1 MSSAKA
7 AARAEYGVL
16 YLVSTPIGNLGDM
29 SHRAVEVLSSA
40 ALVIAEDTRHSRR
53 LLDHYRI
60 ATPLNSYHE
69 HNEAKETPR
78 LVARLLSGDSIALIS
93 DAGTPLISDPGSRLV
108 AAAVAAGIPVVPIP
122 GASSV
127 MAALVASGLSLER
140 FTFLGFLPRKGR
152 ERAEIIAE
160 IVDSRG
166 TVVLFEAPNRVAATL
181 EALIEAGAGERQAV
195 VAREL
200 TKRFEEFK
208 RGSVA
213 ELAAHYSKA
222 DPKGEVVL
230 VIAGAE
236 ARAVSESEL
245 NDAAAKIRAAGK
257 SPRDVMDY
265 LVSALGASRN
275 AAYRIAHES
284 EAGAPDADSCE

>member
-7 AARAEYGVL
+7 AVRAESGVL
-16 YLVSTPIGNLGDM
+16 FLVSTPIGNLGDM
-29 SHRAVEVLSSA
+29 SQRAVEVLFSA
-40 ALVIAEDTRHSRR
+40 ALVVAEDTRHSRR
-53 LLDHYRI
+53 LFDHYRI
-60 ATPLNSYHE
+60 STPLSSYHE

-78 LVARLLSGDSIALIS
+78 LIARLLAGDSIALIS

-108 AAAVAAGIPVVPIP
+108 AAALEAQVPVVPVP

-127 MAALVASGLSLER
+127 MAALVGSGLPLER
-140 FTFLGFLPRKGR
+140 FTFLGFLPRKGK
-152 ERAEIIAE
+152 ERGEIMSE
-160 IVDSRG
+160 IVDSRV
-166 TVVLFEAPNRVAATL
+166 TVVLFEAPSRVSATL
-181 EALIEAGAGERQAV
+181 EALVAAGAGQRRAV

-200 TKRFEEFK
+200 TKKFEEFR

-213 ELAAHYSKA
+213 ELASVYGKA

-236 ARAVSESEL
+236 ARTVSEGDL
-245 NDAAAKIRAAGK
+245 NDAANKLRAEGK

-275 AAYRIAHES
+275 AAYKIAHES
-284 EAGAPDADSCE
+284 EA

>member
-7 AARAEYGVL
+7 AARAESGVL

-53 LLDHYRI
+53 LLDHYSI

-78 LVARLLSGDSIALIS
+78 LIARLERGDSIALIS

-108 AAAVAAGIPVVPIP
+108 DAAVAAGLSVVPIP
-122 GASSV
+122 GPSAV
-127 MAALVASGLSLER
+127 MAALVGSGMSLER
-140 FTFLGFLPRKGR
+140 FTFFGFLPRKGK
-152 ERAEIIAE
+152 ERSETITD
-160 IVDSRG
+160 IVASRV
-166 TVVLFEAPNRVAATL
+166 TSVLFESPNRVGATL
-181 EALIEAGAGERQAV
+181 DALVEAGAGERAAV

-200 TKRFEEFK
+200 TKQFEEFK

-213 ELAAHYSKA
+213 ELSSVYREV

-236 ARAVSESEL
+236 KRVVTEDELDDAASEL
-245 NDAAAKIRAAGK
+245 RAAGK
-257 SPRDVMDY
+257 APRDVMNH
-265 LVSALGASRN
+265 LVSALGAPRN
-275 AAYRIAHES
+275 VAYRIAHQGES
-284 EAGAPDADSCE
+284 

>member
-1 MSSAKA
+1 VSSAKA
-7 AARAEYGVL
+7 AARAESGVL

-53 LLDHYRI
+53 LLDHYSI

-78 LVARLLSGDSIALIS
+78 LIARLQRGDSIALIS

-108 AAAVAAGIPVVPIP
+108 DAAVAAGLPVVPIP
-122 GASSV
+122 GPSAV
-127 MAALVASGLSLER
+127 MAALVGSGMSLER
-140 FTFLGFLPRKGR
+140 FTFFGFLPRKGK
-152 ERAEIIAE
+152 ERSETIAD
-160 IVDSRG
+160 IVASRV
-166 TVVLFEAPNRVAATL
+166 TSVLFESPNRVGATL
-181 EALIEAGAGERQAV
+181 DALVEAGAGERAAV

-200 TKRFEEFK
+200 TKQFEEFK

-213 ELAAHYSKA
+213 QLSSVYRDA

-236 ARAVSESEL
+236 KRVVTEDELDDAASEL
-245 NDAAAKIRAAGK
+245 RAAGK
-257 SPRDVMDY
+257 APRDVMDH
-265 LVSALGASRN
+265 LVSALGAPRN
-275 AAYRIAHES
+275 VAYRIAHQGES
-284 EAGAPDADSCE
+284 

>member
-1 MSSAKA
+1 MSSATA
-7 AARAEYGVL
+7 GTL
-16 YLVSTPIGNLGDM
+16 FLVSTPIGNLGDM

-53 LLDHYRI
+53 LLEHYRI
-60 ATPLNSYHE
+60 SAPLSSYHE

-78 LVARLLSGDSIALIS
+78 LIARLRAGDSIALIS

-108 AAAVAAGIPVVPIP
+108 AAALEAGLAVVPIP

-127 MAALVASGLSLER
+127 MAALVASGLPLER
-140 FTFLGFLPRKGR
+140 FTFFGFLPRKGR
-152 ERAEIIAE
+152 ERTDILTE
-160 IVDSRG
+160 IVESRG
-166 TVVLFEAPNRVAATL
+166 TVVLFEAPNRVSATL
-181 EALIEAGAGERQAV
+181 DALVEAGAGERQAV

-213 ELAAHYSKA
+213 KLASVYGKA

-236 ARAVSESEL
+236 ERVVSERDL
-245 NDAAAKIRAAGK
+245 NDAAKKLRESGK
-257 SPRDVMDY
+257 SPREVMDY
-265 LVSALGASRN
+265 LVSALGAPRN
-275 AAYRIAHES
+275 TAYRIAHES
-284 EAGAPDADSCE
+284 EHESA